1 MPAMKPTEEQ
11 IDAWCRQAESDL
23 RNARHNAESGAHDV
37 CVFLCQQ
44 AAEKMLKAAYMTAKQ
59 HEAPRTHSLPRLLS
73 ELGAGEELAR
83 LSRRLTVDY
92 MTTRYPDMTESPP
105 AEAYEASDSS
115 DRIHRAERIV
125 AWAASVISRR
135 GGADE

>member
-1 MPAMKPTEEQ
+1 MRPSEEQ
-11 IDAWCRQAESDL
+11 IDAWRRQAESDL

-44 AAEKMLKAAYMTAKQ
+44 AAEKMLKAAYMAAKEQ
-59 HEAPRTHSLPRLLS
+59 EAPRTHSLPRLLT
-73 ELGAGEELAR
+73 ELGAEEELAR

-92 MTTRYPDMTESPP
+92 MTTRYPDMTEGPP
-105 AEAYEASDSS
+105 AEAYEPSDSS

-125 AWAASVISRR
+125 EWAASVIDRT
-135 GGADE
+135 GGAHE